1 MLVLFAVIFGGIVTG
16 RLLQSR
22 RLAFVS
28 RLIAVIIWALL
39 FLLGLEVGSDP
50 AVVGGM
56 ATLGRTAFVIFVFSV
71 AGSIGASWLLW
82 RRIRGR
88 TASGTEGAAANPASA
103 GSVAG
108 RGFGA
113 GGGGC
118 GANGFSGSVADQ
130 SSEALPNPAACGASC
145 SPESS
150 DSAACGAS
158 CLPEPSEPALFC
170 APCSPQSS
178 SAACE
183 PTPAPASPASE
194 PEKPLSMWG
203 ALKGSLVIVAF
214 FVAGC
219 VAGLFALV
227 PFDVAGARVST
238 YVLYALMFCVGVTLG
253 HDETLAGR
261 VRRLDPRLALLPV
274 MTAVGTLA
282 GAALAASAAA
292 GRDRY
297 AGRRFGFRLL
307 FAVEHLYRRFPGR
320 GAGNRRSAMQC
331 HARDLHA
338 AGRSAGRP
346 LVRTA
351 GGRLDRRCD
360 HLRHHAPRHH
370 AGGRKTLC
378 RGFDFPRLH
387 ARFQRSV
394 SGDVFLYAV
403 IVGRNKNPR
412 RSREI
417 RSNPVRVRTCGES
430 DCGAAAE
437 SGSPCVR

>member
-1 MLVLFAVIFGGIVTG
+1 MLVLFAVILGGIVTG

-108 RGFGA
+108 RGFGV

-261 VRRLDPRLALLPV
+261 VRRARSA
-274 MTAVGTLA
+274 A
-282 GAALAASAAA
+282 GVAARDDCRRNAGGRGSRDAASAAA

-351 GGRLDRRCD
+351 GGPSRSAVRPPSTPRSPSSRR
-360 HLRHHAPRHH
+360 RPENPMPWFRFSTA
-370 AGGRKTLC
+370 
-378 RGFDFPRLH
+378 
-387 ARFQRSV
+387 ARSISAFR
-394 SGDVFLYAV
+394 FW
-403 IVGRNKNPR
+403 
-412 RSREI
+412 
-417 RSNPVRVRTCGES
+417 
-430 DCGAAAE
+430 
-437 SGSPCVR
+437 

>member
-1 MLVLFAVIFGGIVTG
+1 MLVLFAVILGGIVTG

-28 RLIAVIIWALL
+28 RLIVVIIWALL

-56 ATLGRTAFVIFVFSV
+56 ATLRRTAFVIFVFSV

-88 TASGTEGAAANPASA
+88 SASGTEGAGANPASA
-103 GSVAG
+103 GSVSG
-108 RGFGA
+108 RKLGT

-118 GANGFSGSVADQ
+118 GANCSSGTVADI
-130 SSEALPNPAACGASC
+130 SSETFPNPAACGASC
-145 SPESS
+145 SAEPS
-150 DSAACGAS
+150 DSAVCRVS
-158 CLPEPSEPALFC
+158 CSAEPSDSAVGRVSCSPEPSEPALFR

-178 SAACE
+178 EPTACE
-183 PTPAPASPASE
+183 PTPAPACPASD
-194 PEKPLSMWG
+194 PEKPLSMWN

-282 GAALAASAAA
+282 GAA
-292 GRDRY
+292 
-297 AGRRFGFRLL
+297 GRRFGFRLL

-320 GAGNRRSAMQC
+320 GTGNRRSAMQR

-338 AGRSAGRP
+338 AGRAAGRP

-360 HLRHHAPRHH
+360 HLRHHAARHH
-370 AGGRKTLC
+370 AGGRKALC

-403 IVGRNKNPR
+403 IVGRNKNSRGSLVSGGRFISGYRSATPR
-412 RSREI
+412 RI
-417 RSNPVRVRTCGES
+417 RRRRRV
-430 DCGAAAE
+430 
-437 SGSPCVR
+437 PCR

>member
-1 MLVLFAVIFGGIVTG
+1 MLVLFAVILGGIVTG

-82 RRIRGR
+82 RRIRVR

-178 SAACE
+178 SAADLFISVFKLE
-183 PTPAPASPASE
+183 R
-194 PEKPLSMWG
+194 
-203 ALKGSLVIVAF
+203 AF
-214 FVAGC
+214 
-219 VAGLFALV
+219 
-227 PFDVAGARVST
+227 
-238 YVLYALMFCVGVTLG
+238 
-253 HDETLAGR
+253 
-261 VRRLDPRLALLPV
+261 
-274 MTAVGTLA
+274 
-282 GAALAASAAA
+282 
-292 GRDRY
+292 
-297 AGRRFGFRLL
+297 
-307 FAVEHLYRRFPGR
+307 
-320 GAGNRRSAMQC
+320 
-331 HARDLHA
+331 
-338 AGRSAGRP
+338 
-346 LVRTA
+346 
-351 GGRLDRRCD
+351 
-360 HLRHHAPRHH
+360 
-370 AGGRKTLC
+370 
-378 RGFDFPRLH
+378 
-387 ARFQRSV
+387 
-394 SGDVFLYAV
+394 
-403 IVGRNKNPR
+403 
-412 RSREI
+412 
-417 RSNPVRVRTCGES
+417 
-430 DCGAAAE
+430 
-437 SGSPCVR
+437 

>member
-1 MLVLFAVIFGGIVTG
+1 MLVLFAVILGGIVTG

-88 TASGTEGAAANPASA
+88 SASGTEGAAANPASA

-145 SPESS
+145 SPE
-150 DSAACGAS
+150 
-158 CLPEPSEPALFC
+158 PSEPALFC

-194 PEKPLSMWG
+194 PEKTLSMWG

-282 GAALAASAAA
+282 GAALATPLLPPLAVTDTLAVGSGFGYYSLSSIFIADFRGAELGTVALLCNVMREIFTLLAAPLVARWCGPLAAVSIGGAPTFHTTLPVITPAA
-292 GRDRY
+292 GTSSY
-297 AGRRFGFRLL
+297 NHLPAHATKANVVCRLL
-307 FAVEHLYRRFPGR
+307 L
-320 GAGNRRSAMQC
+320 
-331 HARDLHA
+331 
-338 AGRSAGRP
+338 
-346 LVRTA
+346 
-351 GGRLDRRCD
+351 
-360 HLRHHAPRHH
+360 
-370 AGGRKTLC
+370 KKK
-378 RGFDFPRLH
+378 
-387 ARFQRSV
+387 
-394 SGDVFLYAV
+394 
-403 IVGRNKNPR
+403 KNPR
-412 RSREI
+412 DGLLSRMP
-417 RSNPVRVRTCGES
+417 SS
-430 DCGAAAE
+430 A
-437 SGSPCVR
+437 

>member
-1 MLVLFAVIFGGIVTG
+1 MLVLFAVILGGIVTG

-108 RGFGA
+108 RGFGV

-261 VRRLDPRLALLPV
+261 VRRLDPRLALLP
-274 MTAVGTLA
+274 
-282 GAALAASAAA
+282 
-292 GRDRY
+292 
-297 AGRRFGFRLL
+297 
-307 FAVEHLYRRFPGR
+307 
-320 GAGNRRSAMQC
+320 
-331 HARDLHA
+331 
-338 AGRSAGRP
+338 
-346 LVRTA
+346 
-351 GGRLDRRCD
+351 
-360 HLRHHAPRHH
+360 
-370 AGGRKTLC
+370 
-378 RGFDFPRLH
+378 
-387 ARFQRSV
+387 
-394 SGDVFLYAV
+394 
-403 IVGRNKNPR
+403 
-412 RSREI
+412 
-417 RSNPVRVRTCGES
+417 
-430 DCGAAAE
+430 
-437 SGSPCVR
+437 